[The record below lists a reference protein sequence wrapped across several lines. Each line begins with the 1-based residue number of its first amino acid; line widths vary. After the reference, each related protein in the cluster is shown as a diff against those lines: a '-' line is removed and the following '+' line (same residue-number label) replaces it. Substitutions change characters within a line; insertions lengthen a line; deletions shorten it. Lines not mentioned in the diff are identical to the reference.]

1 MYGYV
6 SVTAD
11 SLQEAIDYALH
22 EETPLPEGNYEDGSL
37 CLDEEAL
44 EIFEDTSELK
54 RGGYMAIHKNDVDKR
69 NTVLADRIT
78 VYFDRANNVRAS

>member
-37 CLDEEAL
+37 CLDEDAL

-54 RGGYMAIHKNDVDKR
+54 RGG
-69 NTVLADRIT
+69 
-78 VYFDRANNVRAS
+78 

>member
-1 MYGYV
+1 MTAMAKTYRIPVCWKMYGYV

-11 SLQEAIDYALH
+11 ALQEAIDYALH

-54 RGGYMAIHKNDVDKR
+54 RGG
-69 NTVLADRIT
+69 
-78 VYFDRANNVRAS
+78 

>member
-1 MYGYV
+1 MEGMHRN
-6 SVTAD
+6 
-11 SLQEAIDYALH
+11 LNEGLFEYALH

-54 RGGYMAIHKNDVDKR
+54 RGG
-69 NTVLADRIT
+69 
-78 VYFDRANNVRAS
+78 

>member
-1 MYGYV
+1 MTAMAKTYRIPVCWKMYGYV

-22 EETPLPEGNYEDGSL
+22 EETPLPEGNYADGS
-37 CLDEEAL
+37 L

-54 RGGYMAIHKNDVDKR
+54 RGG
-69 NTVLADRIT
+69 
-78 VYFDRANNVRAS
+78 

>member
-1 MYGYV
+1 MTAMAKTYRIPVCWKMYGYV

-22 EETPLPEGNYEDGSL
+22 YEDGSL

-54 RGGYMAIHKNDVDKR
+54 RGG
-69 NTVLADRIT
+69 
-78 VYFDRANNVRAS
+78 